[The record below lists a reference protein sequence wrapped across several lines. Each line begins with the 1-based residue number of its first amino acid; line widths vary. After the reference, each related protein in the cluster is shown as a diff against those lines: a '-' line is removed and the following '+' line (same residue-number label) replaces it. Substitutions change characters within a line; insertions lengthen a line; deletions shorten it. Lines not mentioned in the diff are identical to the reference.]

1 MNEDKTL
8 LNFALVANGTVDDF
22 DAVKRYLKEHTT
34 ARLIYQTKGYE
45 KLMIVRGDEN
55 E

>member
-8 LNFALVANGTVDDF
+8 LNFALVANGTIEDF
-22 DAVKRYLKEHTT
+22 ESVRSFLKEHTT